1 MTGKKLKFSFI
12 IPTLNEERLLPAILK
27 QICNEELKSKYD
39 YEVIVSDGGSNDN
52 TVEIALQF
60 ADKVTVHDS
69 ENLQNI
75 AEGRNR
81 GAKLAAGENLI
92 FINADVL
99 LQNVDSFFNY
109 INIHFINSEFLA
121 MTTFVK
127 IFPAEE
133 VFIDKFFHFFFNHY
147 FYILNFV
154 GIGMGRG
161 ECQVIRA
168 SVFQKLNGYREDIAA
183 GEDFNMFVRIRKL
196 GTVLYA
202 KDIFVFESPRR
213 FRKLGYLTI
222 TGTWIKNG
230 FSVLIRNKAIS
241 KIWEQ
246 VR

>member
-1 MTGKKLKFSFI
+1 MTGNILKFSFV
-12 IPTLNEERLLPAILK
+12 IPTLNEEKLLPAILK
-27 QICNEELKSKYD
+27 QICVEELKSKFD
-39 YEVIVSDGGSNDN
+39 YEVIVSDGGSTDK
-52 TVEIALQF
+52 TVQVALKF
-60 ADKVTVHDS
+60 ADKVTVHSS

-81 GAKLAAGENLI
+81 GAKLAAGENII

-99 LQNVDSFFNY
+99 IQNVDSFFNY
-109 INIHFINSEFLA
+109 INMKFINSEFLA

-133 VFIDKFFHFFFNHY
+133 IFIDKFFHFFFNHY
-147 FYILNFV
+147 FYLLNFI

-168 SVFQKLNGYREDIAA
+168 PVFQKLNGYREDIAA

-196 GTVLYA
+196 GKVLYA
-202 KDIFVFESPRR
+202 RDIFVFESPRR
-213 FRKLGYLTI
+213 FRKLGYLNI
-222 TGTWIKNG
+222 TSTWVKNG